1 MLNKYIQENKNY
13 TESDDNIKLNNNN
26 DKITDFEEDLK

>member
-13 TESDDNIKLNNNN
+13 TESDDNIKLNNN

>member
-13 TESDDNIKLNNNN
+13 TESDDNIKLNNN
-26 DKITDFEEDLK
+26 DKITDFEEYLK